1 MLSQGRIWIPK
12 TKTFQE
18 KSKRLVYGRIW
29 AKRFVKELLISFKD
43 SVSKPYTL
51 SAAIKIS

>member
-51 SAAIKIS
+51 SAAIKRS